1 MSSEQA
7 RCQGGQAK
15 GKNRHPCRPF
25 PCPFPWRK
33 TEEKKQRPDCAT
45 RLVLHHHD
53 FQKIRMSKRC
63 QLPDWENCCLFTFL
77 PSFYPSLFFP
87 TKTAF
92 EAVWQFEGNRRVSG
106 LVRFQ
111 TFVRS
116 YPFAPPSRKRSRHSL
131 TVVLGPRRKVQGDI
145 VQQKS
150 SFSHHRC
157 VRKGFAHVKTNTHR

>member
-53 FQKIRMSKRC
+53 FQDKNVKRC
-63 QLPDWENCCLFTFL
+63 QLPNQESCCLFTFL

-87 TKTAF
+87 TNSAF

-106 LVRFQ
+106 RVRFQ

-116 YPFAPPSRKRSRHSL
+116 CPFAPPSRKRSRHSL

>member
-15 GKNRHPCRPF
+15 GKEQTPVPSLSLFLSMAEKRVR
-25 PCPFPWRK
+25 
-33 TEEKKQRPDCAT
+33 KKQRPDCA
-45 RLVLHHHD
+45 RQLVHHHD
-53 FQKIRMSKRC
+53 FQDKNVKRC
-63 QLPDWENCCLFTFL
+63 QLPNQENCCLFTFL

-87 TKTAF
+87 TNPAF

-106 LVRFQ
+106 RVRFQ

-116 YPFAPPSRKRSRHSL
+116 YPFAPPSHKRSRHSL
-131 TVVLGPRRKVQGDI
+131 TVILGPRRKVQGDI

-157 VRKGFAHVKTNTHR
+157 VRKGFAHGKRNTHR